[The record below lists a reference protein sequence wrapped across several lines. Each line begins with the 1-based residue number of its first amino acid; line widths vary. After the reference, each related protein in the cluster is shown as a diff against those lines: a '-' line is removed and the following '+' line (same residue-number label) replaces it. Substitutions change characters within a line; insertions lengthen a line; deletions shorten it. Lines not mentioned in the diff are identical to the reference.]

1 MRIRLALLT
10 ACALVVTGALS
21 APAGASTGIRY
32 GVQDDA
38 WLLQG
43 PGELSE
49 RLDQLEQLSPDV
61 VRFNMRWNAIERNQ
75 GEYDWTDPDIVLNG
89 LYERGIPAVVA
100 IVGAPSW
107 SNGGRGPNSAPTRSA
122 SIASFARVAASRYP
136 WVRDWMVWNEP
147 NQRRWLR
154 PTSPA
159 VYVTRLLN
167 PAYAAIH
174 SVRRNARVAGG
185 VTAPRANV
193 GGVSP
198 VDWIRGMRRAGAR
211 LDVYAHHPYP
221 SRPTETP
228 TAGGCDHCTT
238 ITMATLERL
247 LREVGEAWPG
257 KRIWLTEY
265 AYQTNPPDRFW
276 GVSFSRQAQLLGQ
289 AALRAFKAP
298 RVDMLIHYLVRDE
311 PKLGGWQSGLFTFAM
326 RPKPAARTFAMPLAI
341 AGRSGG
347 SVVVWGQV
355 RPGSGP
361 QTYRIQVKRPGR
373 GWTWAG
379 GTRTTSAR
387 GFVSVRL
394 SLPKRSSV
402 RLWSADEQVYG
413 LAVPVAV

>member
-1 MRIRLALLT
+1 MRIGLAMLLL
-10 ACALVVTGALS
+10 CAAAVLS
-21 APAGASTGIRY
+21 ASAAASTGIRY
-32 GVQDDA
+32 GIQDDA

-43 PGELSE
+43 PGDAAD
-49 RLDQLEQLSPDV
+49 RFDQLAKLSPQV
-61 VRFNMRWNAIERNQ
+61 VRFNMRWDGIERNQ

-89 LYERGIPAVVA
+89 LHERGIPAVVA
-100 IVGAPSW
+100 IIGAPSW
-107 SNGGRGPNSAPTRSA
+107 SNGGRGPNWAPTRA
-122 SIASFARVAASRYP
+122 AFIASFARVAASRYP
-136 WVRDWMVWNEP
+136 WVRDWLIWNEP

-154 PTSPA
+154 PTTPA
-159 VYVTRLLN
+159 LYVARLLN
-167 PAYAAIH
+167 PAYTAIH
-174 SVRRNARVAGG
+174 AARRDARVAGG

-228 TAGGCDHCTT
+228 VAGGCDHCTT

-247 LREVGEAWPG
+247 LREVGRAWPG

-265 AYQTNPPDRFW
+265 AYQTNPPDRFS
-276 GVSFSRQAQLLGQ
+276 GVTPARQARLLSQ

-311 PKLGGWQSGLFTFAM
+311 PQLGGWQSGLFTFAM
-326 RPKPAARTFAMPLAI
+326 RPKPAARSFSMPLAV

-347 SVVVWGQV
+347 AVVVWGQV
-355 RPGSGP
+355 RAGSGP

-379 GTRTTSAR
+379 GTRTTSPR

-402 RLWSADEQVYG
+402 RLWSADSRVYG